1 MENKTLNINNKII
14 ENGANENKVCVVD
27 LGNYNVKAINN
38 KRKQISFQSNLSRDY
53 ETFPDGFKYVLLDG
67 EYTFFE
73 KGNFNL
79 EYIKTQKNYTSQ
91 LLYAISLLHEDE
103 EIIETNLVLLLP
115 ISEMQEKQ
123 KYINDLK
130 DKEFE
135 FTVRT
140 NKKKDKIIKINDV
153 FVTPEGYSSYFT
165 LNDNVKDSNLLLI
178 DVGGRSSDVIALE
191 HGKPQVLKTYHIG
204 ILDLYMKLQNINAD
218 KEYKLEEIRGAIDR
232 GYIKV
237 TKKQLASFTQ
247 DIINEIK
254 IDVNLSHFDN
264 VVWTGGA
271 SKVIEEIIN
280 DILPKQCYL
289 HENPLYS
296 NIFGALEVGKIAFN
310 KVGA

>member
-1 MENKTLNINNKII
+1 M

>member
-280 DILPKQCYL
+280 DSLPKQCYL

>member
-1 MENKTLNINNKII
+1 M

-130 DKEFE
+130 GKEFE

-232 GYIKV
+232 GDIKV

-280 DILPKQCYL
+280 DVLPKQCYL
-289 HENPLYS
+289 HANPLYS

>member
-1 MENKTLNINNKII
+1 MENKNLNINNKIM

-130 DKEFE
+130 GKEFE

-232 GYIKV
+232 GDIKV

-280 DILPKQCYL
+280 DVLPKQCYL
-289 HENPLYS
+289 HANPLYS

>member
-1 MENKTLNINNKII
+1 MENKNLNINNKII

>member
-1 MENKTLNINNKII
+1 M

-91 LLYAISLLHEDE
+91 LLYSISLLHEDE

-204 ILDLYMKLQNINAD
+204 ILDLYMKLQNINSD

>member
-91 LLYAISLLHEDE
+91 LLYSISLLHEDE

-204 ILDLYMKLQNINAD
+204 ILDLYMKLQNINSD